1 MPNSEQ
7 STPDFRSGF
16 VTLVGRPNTGKST
29 LINALVGE
37 KIAITS
43 TRPQT
48 TRRIIRGVISR
59 PQGQLI
65 LVDTPGLHRPRT
77 LLGERLNAIV
87 AEAYSDVDLIACC
100 FLFIIV
106 LLIHNLIS
114 ISIFLFCQ
122 SKISLQIILFN
133 SFASL
138 AKLLYSFIQIFT

>member
-87 AEAYSDVDLIACC
+87 AEAY
-100 FLFIIV
+100 
-106 LLIHNLIS
+106 
-114 ISIFLFCQ
+114 
-122 SKISLQIILFN
+122 
-133 SFASL
+133 
-138 AKLLYSFIQIFT
+138 